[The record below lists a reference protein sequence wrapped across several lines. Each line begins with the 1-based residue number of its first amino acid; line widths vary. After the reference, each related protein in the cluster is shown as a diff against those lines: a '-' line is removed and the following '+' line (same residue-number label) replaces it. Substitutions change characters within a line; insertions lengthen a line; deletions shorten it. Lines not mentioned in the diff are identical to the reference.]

1 MNILGNLKQQ
11 RKRIAEQLQDAFLS
25 YVKIDVENNTYF
37 YRINTEDIEF
47 GNKLESI
54 CKYIFNRYFQ
64 IYDKEIA
71 ENFMKF
77 MCILVE
83 HSLLE
88 IRKYPE
94 YRLGQAIFNE
104 SDRLLH
110 HNLAGSKNDCFYDDN
125 KIIDFL
131 KDLEKIINET
141 KS

>member
-25 YVKIDVENNTYF
+25 YIKIDVENNTYF
-37 YRINTEDIEF
+37 YRI
-47 GNKLESI
+47 NKLESI

-83 HSLLE
+83 HSLSE
-88 IRKYPE
+88 MRKYPE
-94 YRLGQAIFNE
+94 YRLGQAVFNE
-104 SDRLLH
+104 SDRILH

-131 KDLEKIINET
+131 KDLEKIINEI

>member
-1 MNILGNLKQQ
+1 MNILDNLKRQQ
-11 RKRIAEQLQDAFLS
+11 RRIAEQLQDAFLS
-25 YVKIDVENNTYF
+25 YIKIDVENNTYF
-37 YRINTEDIEF
+37 YKINVEDTEF
-47 GNKLESI
+47 GNKLENI

-64 IYDKEIA
+64 IYDKKIA

-77 MCILVE
+77 MCILIE

-88 IRKYPE
+88 MRKYPG

-104 SDRLLH
+104 SDRILH
-110 HNLAGSKNDCFYDDN
+110 HNLAGFKNDCFYDDN
-125 KIIDFL
+125 KIVDFL

>member
-37 YRINTEDIEF
+37 YRINTEDVKL

-83 HSLLE
+83 HSLSE
-88 IRKYPE
+88 MRKYPE

-131 KDLEKIINET
+131 KDLEKIINEI

>member
-1 MNILGNLKQQ
+1 MNILSNLTQQ

-25 YVKIDVENNTYF
+25 YIKIDVENNACLYK
-37 YRINTEDIEF
+37 INTEDAEF

-54 CKYIFNRYFQ
+54 CKYIFSRYFQ

-71 ENFMKF
+71 ENFIKF

-83 HSLLE
+83 RSLLE
-88 IRKYPE
+88 MRKYPE
-94 YRLGQAIFNE
+94 YRLGQVIFNE
-104 SDRLLH
+104 SDEILH

-125 KIIDFL
+125 KIVAFL

>member
-1 MNILGNLKQQ
+1 MNILDNLNQQ

-25 YVKIDVENNTYF
+25 YIQIDVENNSYL
-37 YRINTEDIEF
+37 YRINTEDIVL
-47 GNKLESI
+47 GNKLETI
-54 CKYIFNRYFQ
+54 CKYIFNTYFH

-71 ENFMKF
+71 ENFLHF
-77 MCILVE
+77 MCTLVE

-110 HNLAGSKNDCFYDDN
+110 HNLAGSKNDCFYDDD
-125 KIIDFL
+125 KVVDFL
-131 KDLEKIINET
+131 RDLEKIINET